1 MAKVIKIN
9 ENFTLGMSSRE
20 ADTNDTVLDVDVR
33 FENPKDDALVI
44 QYLNTWLRAIGR
56 TNIVVTAAG
65 TKKGDA

>member
-56 TNIVVTAAG
+56 TNIVVTATG